1 MRRHFHL
8 LHRRSREHVKRRP
21 YILPILGLLVGAA
34 IVLAAVFLGGVR
46 QAPDYNSHIV
56 DLSVAGKPQTV
67 ATRATTVGELIDR
80 LHINL
85 IPQDQVE
92 PTRDTPIVE
101 DNFKVNIYEARP
113 VTVIDG
119 NRRIV
124 TLTAQKSP
132 RVVAQAAGVT
142 VYPEDDVSFAS
153 GDLREGILGEKVVIV
168 RSTPVLLNLY
178 GTASTVHAHAATVGG
193 FLAEKKIVLATGDS
207 VQPAPEI
214 PLTPNLQV
222 FVVRQGTQVATV
234 AADIPAPVQ
243 YVEDASLSL
252 GTTVVR
258 QPGAAGKKQVTY
270 QITTQNG
277 QQTSRQVI
285 QEIIIQA
292 AVPQIVARG
301 KSVNVSGDKEALMA
315 AGGISSGDY
324 GYVNYIVSRE
334 SNWNPGAR
342 NSSGCLG
349 LGQACPGSK
358 LTAVCSLDD
367 TVCQLRY
374 FTNYASRYGG
384 WGGSYS
390 FWQSHGY
397 W

>member
-234 AADIPAPVQ
+234 A
-243 YVEDASLSL
+243 E
-252 GTTVVR
+252 TF
-258 QPGAAGKKQVTY
+258 QPPFSTLRMLLCRLAQR
-270 QITTQNG
+270 
-277 QQTSRQVI
+277 S
-285 QEIIIQA
+285 
-292 AVPQIVARG
+292 
-301 KSVNVSGDKEALMA
+301 SVNQ
-315 AGGISSGDY
+315 
-324 GYVNYIVSRE
+324 
-334 SNWNPGAR
+334 AR
-342 NSSGCLG
+342 LVK
-349 LGQACPGSK
+349 SK
-358 LTAVCSLDD
+358 
-367 TVCQLRY
+367 
-374 FTNYASRYGG
+374 
-384 WGGSYS
+384 
-390 FWQSHGY
+390 
-397 W
+397 